1 MLIPFGTLLVIILV
15 AFMLGMLTS
24 FILVV
29 NAMLRDGLR
38 PRPQPIK
45 KAKKRHLLRLFPL

>member
-1 MLIPFGTLLVIILV
+1 MLIPFSTLMVIILV

-29 NAMLRDGLR
+29 NAMLRM
-38 PRPQPIK
+38 K
-45 KAKKRHLLRLFPL
+45 K

>member
-1 MLIPFGTLLVIILV
+1 MLIPFGTLMVIILV

-29 NAMLRDGLR
+29 NAMLRM
-38 PRPQPIK
+38 K
-45 KAKKRHLLRLFPL
+45 K

>member
-1 MLIPFGTLLVIILV
+1 MMLIPFGTLLVVILI

-29 NAMLRDGLR
+29 NAMLRV
-38 PRPQPIK
+38 K
-45 KAKKRHLLRLFPL
+45 K

>member
-1 MLIPFGTLLVIILV
+1 MLIPLSTLLVIILV

-29 NAMLRDGLR
+29 NAMLRM
-38 PRPQPIK
+38 K
-45 KAKKRHLLRLFPL
+45 K